1 MDRRRTPVCGRC
13 RTARAPA
20 GHGVSQGLAHHLR
33 QAGTFHGAGRKP
45 ARPFAF
51 PPAPGVWKPDMTPIH
66 RALGAFYGLALGDA
80 LGMPT
85 QSLSRAEIQARFGS
99 ITTLVDAGP
108 DQPIAPN
115 MPAGSIT
122 DDTEQAILVGQLLI
136 DGNGHI
142 EPALLAERLIAWEA
156 VMQAKG
162 SQDLL
167 GPSTKRAIEMIL
179 AGHSPEEAG
188 RYGTTNGAAM
198 RITPVGIAADVVDPQ
213 RFIKAVVQ
221 ACQVTHNTTLGISSA
236 AAVAAVVSAGI
247 NGMDLGEA
255 LNLGMQIAQQAESHG
270 HWVAGGR
277 IASRISWA
285 RTISVDSDKAL
296 LADLLYDV
304 IGTSVASQ
312 ESVVVSFA
320 LAQQVAIGEMNA
332 FEALCLAASLGGDT
346 DTIAAIL
353 GAMLG
358 ACLGM
363 QCWPAAMIEQV
374 KQVNG
379 LALQPL
385 VEGLL
390 TLRQAPQA
398 GPLAH

>member
-1 MDRRRTPVCGRC
+1 M
-13 RTARAPA
+13 TA
-20 GHGVSQGLAHHLR
+20 LN
-33 QAGTFHGAGRKP
+33 
-45 ARPFAF
+45 
-51 PPAPGVWKPDMTPIH
+51 

-85 QSLSRAEIQARFGS
+85 QSLSRAEIQARFGD
-99 ITTLVDAGP
+99 ITRLEDAGP
-108 DQPIAPN
+108 HQPIAAN
-115 MPAGSIT
+115 MPRGSIT

-136 DGNGHI
+136 DGRGNI
-142 EPALLAERLIAWEA
+142 EPSVLAQRLIEWEA

-198 RITPVGIAADVVDPQ
+198 RITPVGIAADVADPR
-213 RFIKAVVQ
+213 RFIAAVVQ

-255 LNLGMQIAQQAESHG
+255 LNLGQHIALQAEEHG

-277 IASRISWA
+277 MASRISWA
-285 RTISVDSDKAL
+285 RCISVERDKAL

-332 FEALCLAASLGGDT
+332 FDAVCMAASLGGDT

-358 ACLGM
+358 ACLGLES
-363 QCWPAAMIEQV
+363 WPAAMIEQV
-374 KQVNG
+374 KAVNG
-379 LALQPL
+379 LELEPL
-385 VEGLL
+385 VQGLL
-390 TLRQAPQA
+390 ALR
-398 GPLAH
+398 

>member
-1 MDRRRTPVCGRC
+1 
-13 RTARAPA
+13 
-20 GHGVSQGLAHHLR
+20 
-33 QAGTFHGAGRKP
+33 
-45 ARPFAF
+45 
-51 PPAPGVWKPDMTPIH
+51 MTPLN

-85 QSLSRAEIQARFGS
+85 QSLSRAQIQQRFGAIS
-99 ITTLVDAGP
+99 GLEDAGP
-108 DQPIAPN
+108 DQPIAAN
-115 MPAGSIT
+115 MPKGSIT

-136 DGNGHI
+136 DGQGRI
-142 EPALLAERLIAWEA
+142 EPALLAQRLIEWEA

-179 AGHSPEEAG
+179 AGHSPEESG

-198 RITPVGIAADVVDPQ
+198 RITPVGIAADVDQGPAFMQ
-213 RFIKAVVQ
+213 AVVQ

-247 NGMDLGEA
+247 NGVPLLDA
-255 LNLGMQIAQQAESHG
+255 LQVGVQVAQQAEAHG

-277 IASRISWA
+277 IATRISWA
-285 RTISVDSDKAL
+285 RTLSVESDKAL

-320 LAQQVAIGEMNA
+320 LAQQVAMGELQA
-332 FEALCLAASLGGDT
+332 FEALCMAASLGGDT

-358 ACLGM
+358 ACLGLE
-363 QCWPAAMIEQV
+363 CWPTDLVEQV
-374 KQVNG
+374 KQVND
-379 LALQPL
+379 LDLQPL
-385 VEGLL
+385 VQGLL
-390 TLRQAPQA
+390 ALR
-398 GPLAH
+398 

>member
-1 MDRRRTPVCGRC
+1 M
-13 RTARAPA
+13 TA
-20 GHGVSQGLAHHLR
+20 HS
-33 QAGTFHGAGRKP
+33 
-45 ARPFAF
+45 
-51 PPAPGVWKPDMTPIH
+51 

-85 QSLSRAEIQARFGS
+85 QSLSREQIRARFGA
-99 ITTLVDAGP
+99 ITGLEDADA

-122 DDTEQAILVGQLLI
+122 DDTEQAILVGELLVEGQGTIEPSVLARRLI
-136 DGNGHI
+136 D
-142 EPALLAERLIAWEA
+142 WEA
-156 VMQAKG
+156 RMRAKG

-167 GPSTKRAIEMIL
+167 GPSTKRAIDMIL
-179 AGHSPEEAG
+179 TGHTPEESG

-198 RITPVGIAADVVDPQ
+198 RITPVGIAADVRDPAS
-213 RFIKAVVQ
+213 FIQAVIQ
-221 ACQVTHNTTLGISSA
+221 ACQVTHNTSLGISSA

-247 NGMDLGEA
+247 NGADLGEA
-255 LNLGMQIAQQAESHG
+255 LNVGTQIAQQAERHG

-277 IASRISWA
+277 ISTRISWA
-285 RTISVDSDKAL
+285 RTLSVASGDKAL
-296 LADLLYDV
+296 FADLLYEL

-320 LAQQVAIGEMNA
+320 LAQQVAVGAMNA
-332 FEALCLAASLGGDT
+332 FDALCLAASLGGDT

-385 VEGLL
+385 VDGLL
-390 TLRQAPQA
+390 TLRQMPQA

>member
-1 MDRRRTPVCGRC
+1 M
-13 RTARAPA
+13 TA
-20 GHGVSQGLAHHLR
+20 LN
-33 QAGTFHGAGRKP
+33 
-45 ARPFAF
+45 
-51 PPAPGVWKPDMTPIH
+51 

-85 QSLSRAEIQARFGS
+85 QSLNRETIKTRFGH
-99 ITTLVDAGP
+99 ITDLQDAGP
-108 DQPIAPN
+108 LQPIAAN
-115 MPAGSIT
+115 MPKGSIT
-122 DDTEQAILVGQLLI
+122 DDTEQAILVGQLLLE
-136 DGNGHI
+136 GQGRI
-142 EPALLAERLIAWEA
+142 EPAVLAQRLIEWEA
-156 VMQAKG
+156 EMQAKG

-179 AGHSPEEAG
+179 AGHSPEESG

-198 RITPVGIAADVVDPQ
+198 RITPVGIAADVADAQ
-213 RFIKAVVQ
+213 RFIQAVVQ

-236 AAVAAVVSAGI
+236 AAVAAVVSAGV

-270 HWVAGGR
+270 HWVAGGK

-285 RTISVDSDKAL
+285 RTISIDSDKAL

-332 FEALCLAASLGGDT
+332 FEALCMAASLGGDT

-358 ACLGM
+358 ACLGLES
-363 QCWPAAMIEQV
+363 WPVALIDKV
-374 KQVNG
+374 KSVNG
-379 LALQPL
+379 LELQPL
-385 VEGLL
+385 VQGLL
-390 TLRQAPQA
+390 ALR
-398 GPLAH
+398 

>member
-1 MDRRRTPVCGRC
+1 M
-13 RTARAPA
+13 TA
-20 GHGVSQGLAHHLR
+20 LN
-33 QAGTFHGAGRKP
+33 
-45 ARPFAF
+45 
-51 PPAPGVWKPDMTPIH
+51 

-85 QSLSRAEIQARFGS
+85 QSLSRTQIQSRFGN
-99 ITTLVDAGP
+99 ITDLEDAGP
-108 DQPIAPN
+108 DQPIAAN
-115 MPAGSIT
+115 MPKGSIT
-122 DDTEQAILVGQLLI
+122 DDTEQAILVAQLLVE
-136 DGNGHI
+136 GGGKF
-142 EPALLAERLIAWEA
+142 EPAVLAQRLIEWEA
-156 VMQAKG
+156 AMQAKG

-198 RITPVGIAADVVDPQ
+198 RITPVGIAADVADPQ
-213 RFIKAVVQ
+213 RFIAAVVQ

-247 NGMDLGEA
+247 NGLDLGEA
-255 LNLGMQIAQQAESHG
+255 LNLGQHIAQQAENHG

-285 RTISVDSDKAL
+285 RSISVDSDHQL
-296 LADLLYDV
+296 LADLMYDV

-320 LAQQVAIGEMNA
+320 LAQQVAIGEMSA
-332 FEALCLAASLGGDT
+332 FDALCMAASLGGDT

-358 ACLGM
+358 ACLGLES
-363 QCWPAAMIEQV
+363 WPVEMIDTV
-374 KQVNG
+374 KSVND
-379 LALQPL
+379 LELEPL
-385 VEGLL
+385 VKGLL
-390 TLRQAPQA
+390 TLR
-398 GPLAH
+398 

>member
-1 MDRRRTPVCGRC
+1 M
-13 RTARAPA
+13 TA
-20 GHGVSQGLAHHLR
+20 L
-33 QAGTFHGAGRKP
+33 
-45 ARPFAF
+45 
-51 PPAPGVWKPDMTPIH
+51 D

-85 QSLSRAEIQARFGS
+85 QSLNRETIKQRFGQ
-99 ITTLVDAGP
+99 ITELQDAGP
-108 DQPIAPN
+108 LQPIAAN
-115 MPAGSIT
+115 MPKGSIT
-122 DDTEQAILVGQLLI
+122 DDTEQAILVGELLVE
-136 DGNGHI
+136 GKGRI
-142 EPALLAERLIAWEA
+142 EPAVLAQRLIEWEA
-156 VMQAKG
+156 EMQAKG

-198 RITPVGIAADVVDPQ
+198 RITPVGIAADVADSE
-213 RFIKAVVQ
+213 RFIAAVVQ

-247 NGMDLGEA
+247 NGLDLGEA
-255 LNLGMQIAQQAESHG
+255 LNLGQQIAQQAESHG

-285 RTISVDSDKAL
+285 RSISVESDPVL

-320 LAQQVAIGEMNA
+320 LAQQVAVGEMTP
-332 FEALCLAASLGGDT
+332 FDALCMAASLGGDT

-358 ACLGM
+358 ACLGL
-363 QCWPAAMIEQV
+363 QSWPAPMIETV
-374 KQVNG
+374 KAVNG
-379 LALQPL
+379 LELEPL
-385 VEGLL
+385 VTGLL
-390 TLRQAPQA
+390 ALR
-398 GPLAH
+398 

>member
-1 MDRRRTPVCGRC
+1 
-13 RTARAPA
+13 
-20 GHGVSQGLAHHLR
+20 
-33 QAGTFHGAGRKP
+33 
-45 ARPFAF
+45 
-51 PPAPGVWKPDMTPIH
+51 MTPH
-66 RALGAFYGLALGDA
+66 NRALGAFYGLALGDA

-85 QSLSRAEIQARFGS
+85 QSLSREQVQQRFGA
-99 ITTLVDAGP
+99 ITGLEDADA

-122 DDTEQAILVGQLLI
+122 DDTEQAILVGELLVEGHGKIEPTVLAQRLI
-136 DGNGHI
+136 D
-142 EPALLAERLIAWEA
+142 WEA
-156 VMQAKG
+156 AMRAKG

-198 RITPVGIAADVVDPQ
+198 RITPVGIAADVADPA
-213 RFIKAVVQ
+213 RFIDAVVQ

-247 NGMDLGEA
+247 NGIDLGEA
-255 LNLGMQIAQQAESHG
+255 LNLGQQVAQQAESHG

-277 IASRISWA
+277 VASRISWA
-285 RTISVDSDKAL
+285 RSISVDSDKAL

-312 ESVVVSFA
+312 ESVVVAFA

-332 FEALCLAASLGGDT
+332 FEALCMAASLGGDT

-358 ACLGM
+358 ACLGFES
-363 QCWPAAMIEQV
+363 WPVALIDKV
-374 KQVNG
+374 KAVNDLELEPLVQG
-379 LALQPL
+379 LLAL
-385 VEGLL
+385 
-390 TLRQAPQA
+390 R
-398 GPLAH
+398 

>member
-1 MDRRRTPVCGRC
+1 MSP
-13 RTARAPA
+13 
-20 GHGVSQGLAHHLR
+20 QN
-33 QAGTFHGAGRKP
+33 
-45 ARPFAF
+45 
-51 PPAPGVWKPDMTPIH
+51 

-85 QSLSRAEIQARFGS
+85 QSLSREQVRAQFGA
-99 ITTLVDAGP
+99 ITALQDAHA

-122 DDTEQAILVGQLLI
+122 DDTEQAILVGELLVAGQGKIDPQVLAQRLI
-136 DGNGHI
+136 D
-142 EPALLAERLIAWEA
+142 WEA
-156 VMQAKG
+156 VMRAKG

-179 AGHSPEEAG
+179 AGHTPQESG

-198 RITPVGIAADVVDPQ
+198 RITPVGIATDIRDPAQ
-213 RFIKAVVQ
+213 FIQAVIQ

-247 NGMDLGEA
+247 NGVDLGEA
-255 LNLGMQIAQQAESHG
+255 LNIGVQIAQQAQDHG
-270 HWVAGGR
+270 YWVAGGR
-277 IASRISWA
+277 ISTRISWA
-285 RTISVDSDKAL
+285 RTLSVGSGDKAL
-296 LADLLYDV
+296 FADLLYEL

-320 LAQQVAIGEMNA
+320 LAQQVAVGDMSA

-346 DTIAAIL
+346 DTIAAML

-358 ACLGM
+358 ACLGL
-363 QCWPAAMIEQV
+363 QCWPEAMIEQV
-374 KQVNG
+374 KVVNR
-379 LALQPL
+379 LDLQPL
-385 VEGLL
+385 VTALL
-390 TLRQAPQA
+390 AMR
-398 GPLAH
+398 

>member
-1 MDRRRTPVCGRC
+1 M
-13 RTARAPA
+13 TA
-20 GHGVSQGLAHHLR
+20 LN
-33 QAGTFHGAGRKP
+33 
-45 ARPFAF
+45 
-51 PPAPGVWKPDMTPIH
+51 

-85 QSLSRAEIQARFGS
+85 QSLSRTEIKARFGE
-99 ITTLVDAGP
+99 ITDLQDAGP
-108 DQPIAPN
+108 DQPIAAN
-115 MPAGSIT
+115 MPKGSIT
-122 DDTEQAILVGQLLI
+122 DDTEQAILVGKLLVE
-136 DGNGHI
+136 GKGRI
-142 EPALLAERLIAWEA
+142 EPSMLAQRLIEWEA
-156 VMQAKG
+156 EMQAKG

-198 RITPVGIAADVVDPQ
+198 RITPIGIAADVADPE
-213 RFIKAVVQ
+213 RFIDAVVQ

-255 LNLGMQIAQQAESHG
+255 LNLGQQIAQKAEGHG

-277 IASRISWA
+277 MASRISWA
-285 RTISVDSDKAL
+285 RSISVDSDKAL

-320 LAQQVAIGEMNA
+320 LAQQVAIGEMSA
-332 FEALCLAASLGGDT
+332 FEAVCMAAGLGGDT

-358 ACLGM
+358 ACLGLES
-363 QCWPAAMIEQV
+363 WPAAMIDTV
-374 KQVNG
+374 KAVNDLELEPLVQG
-379 LALQPL
+379 LLAL
-385 VEGLL
+385 
-390 TLRQAPQA
+390 R
-398 GPLAH
+398 

>member
-1 MDRRRTPVCGRC
+1 M
-13 RTARAPA
+13 TA
-20 GHGVSQGLAHHLR
+20 L
-33 QAGTFHGAGRKP
+33 
-45 ARPFAF
+45 
-51 PPAPGVWKPDMTPIH
+51 D

-85 QSLSRAEIQARFGS
+85 QSLNRETIKQRFGQ
-99 ITTLVDAGP
+99 ITDLQDAGP
-108 DQPIAPN
+108 LQPIAAN
-115 MPAGSIT
+115 MPRGSIT
-122 DDTEQAILVGQLLI
+122 DDTEQAILVGELLLE
-136 DGNGHI
+136 GRGRI
-142 EPALLAERLIAWEA
+142 EPAVLAQRLIEWEA
-156 VMQAKG
+156 EMQAKG

-198 RITPVGIAADVVDPQ
+198 RITPVGIAADVADPE
-213 RFIKAVVQ
+213 RFIAAVVQ

-247 NGMDLGEA
+247 NGLDLGEA
-255 LNLGMQIAQQAESHG
+255 LNLGQQIALQAETHG

-285 RTISVDSDKAL
+285 RSISVESDPVL

-320 LAQQVAIGEMNA
+320 LAQQVAVGEMTP
-332 FEALCLAASLGGDT
+332 FDALCMAASLGGDT

-358 ACLGM
+358 ACLGL
-363 QCWPAAMIEQV
+363 QSWPAPMIETV
-374 KQVNG
+374 KAVNG
-379 LALQPL
+379 LELEPL
-385 VEGLL
+385 VTGLL
-390 TLRQAPQA
+390 ALR
-398 GPLAH
+398 

>member
-1 MDRRRTPVCGRC
+1 MSLLD
-13 RTARAPA
+13 
-20 GHGVSQGLAHHLR
+20 H
-33 QAGTFHGAGRKP
+33 
-45 ARPFAF
+45 
-51 PPAPGVWKPDMTPIH
+51 
-66 RALGAFYGLALGDA
+66 ALGAFYGLALGDA

-85 QSLSRAEIQARFGS
+85 QSLSRAQIKQRFGA
-99 ITTLVDAGP
+99 ITTLEDAGP
-108 DQPIAPN
+108 DQPIAAN
-115 MPAGSIT
+115 MPKGSIT

-136 DGNGHI
+136 DGKGQI
-142 EPALLAERLIAWEA
+142 EPSVLAQRLIEWEA
-156 VMQAKG
+156 LMRAKG

-179 AGHSPEEAG
+179 AGVSPEEAG

-198 RITPVGIAADVVDPQ
+198 RITPVGIATDVANPE
-213 RFIKAVVQ
+213 RFIRAVVQ
-221 ACQVTHNTTLGISSA
+221 ACQVTHNTSLGISSA

-255 LNLGMQIAQQAESHG
+255 LRLGMQMAQQAEHHG

-285 RTISVDSDKAL
+285 RTVSIDSDKTL
-296 LADLLYDV
+296 LADLLHDV

-320 LAQQVAIGEMNA
+320 LAQQVAVGEMGA
-332 FEALCLAASLGGDT
+332 FEALCMAASLGGDT

-363 QCWPAAMIEQV
+363 QSWPVELIEQV
-374 KQVNG
+374 KKVNDLELEPLVRG
-379 LALQPL
+379 LLAL
-385 VEGLL
+385 
-390 TLRQAPQA
+390 R
-398 GPLAH
+398 

>member
-1 MDRRRTPVCGRC
+1 MSLQD
-13 RTARAPA
+13 
-20 GHGVSQGLAHHLR
+20 
-33 QAGTFHGAGRKP
+33 
-45 ARPFAF
+45 
-51 PPAPGVWKPDMTPIH
+51 

-85 QSLSRAEIQARFGS
+85 QSLSREQVRTQFGA
-99 ITTLVDAGP
+99 ITALQDAHA

-122 DDTEQAILVGQLLI
+122 DDTEQAILVGELLVEGQGRIDPQVLAQRLI
-136 DGNGHI
+136 D
-142 EPALLAERLIAWEA
+142 WEA
-156 VMQAKG
+156 AMRAKG

-179 AGHSPEEAG
+179 AGHTPQESG

-198 RITPVGIAADVVDPQ
+198 RITPVGIAADIRDPAQ
-213 RFIKAVVQ
+213 FIQAVIQ

-247 NGMDLGEA
+247 NGVDLGEA
-255 LNLGMQIAQQAESHG
+255 LNIGVQIAQQAQEHG
-270 HWVAGGR
+270 YWVAGGR
-277 IASRISWA
+277 ISTRISWA
-285 RTISVDSDKAL
+285 RTLSVGSGDKAL
-296 LADLLYDV
+296 FADLLYEL

-320 LAQQVAIGEMNA
+320 LAQQVAVGDMSA

-346 DTIAAIL
+346 DTIAAML

-358 ACLGM
+358 ACLGL
-363 QCWPAAMIEQV
+363 QCWPEAMIEQV
-374 KQVNG
+374 KVVNR
-379 LALQPL
+379 LDLQPL
-385 VEGLL
+385 VTALL
-390 TLRQAPQA
+390 AMR
-398 GPLAH
+398 

>member
-1 MDRRRTPVCGRC
+1 
-13 RTARAPA
+13 
-20 GHGVSQGLAHHLR
+20 
-33 QAGTFHGAGRKP
+33 
-45 ARPFAF
+45 
-51 PPAPGVWKPDMTPIH
+51 MTSH
-66 RALGAFYGLALGDA
+66 TRALGAFYGLALGDA

-85 QSLSRAEIQARFGS
+85 QSLSREQVRARFGA
-99 ITTLVDAGP
+99 ITGLEDAGA

-122 DDTEQAILVGQLLI
+122 DDTEQAILVGELLVEGQGTIEPTVLAQRLI
-136 DGNGHI
+136 D
-142 EPALLAERLIAWEA
+142 WEA
-156 VMQAKG
+156 VMRAKG

-167 GPSTKRAIEMIL
+167 GPSTKRAIDMIL
-179 AGHSPEEAG
+179 AGHTPEESG

-198 RITPVGIAADVVDPQ
+198 RITPVGIAADVSDPAP
-213 RFIKAVVQ
+213 FIQAVIQ

-247 NGMDLGEA
+247 NGVDLGEA
-255 LNLGMQIAQQAESHG
+255 LNIGMQIAQQAERHG
-270 HWVAGGR
+270 HWIAGGR
-277 IASRISWA
+277 ISTRISWA
-285 RTISVDSDKAL
+285 RTLSVDSGDKVL
-296 LADLLYDV
+296 FADLLYEL

-320 LAQQVAIGEMNA
+320 LAQQVAVGEMNA

-353 GAMLG
+353 GAMMG

-363 QCWPAAMIEQV
+363 QCWPVAMIDQV

-379 LALQPL
+379 LDIQPL
-385 VEGLL
+385 VQALL
-390 TLRQAPQA
+390 KLR
-398 GPLAH
+398 